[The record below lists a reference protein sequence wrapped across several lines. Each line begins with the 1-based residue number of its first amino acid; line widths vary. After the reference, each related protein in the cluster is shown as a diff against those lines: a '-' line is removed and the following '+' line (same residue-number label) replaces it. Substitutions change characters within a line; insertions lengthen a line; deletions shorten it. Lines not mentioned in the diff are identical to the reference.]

1 MKNKGFPYTV
11 PSDRN
16 ALTPFFPEETN
27 FRYIKGFKSGRL
39 RGTRM
44 DFQSETVSYNY
55 PQVTLRKTCGNGGV
69 QVYPNPTSSNI
80 HFVLTTPIAQNSKII
95 VRNVLG
101 QLVHENILPE
111 NTTEYIFDTQHL
123 SEGVLFYEIQTV
135 EKTFKGKFV
144 TVK

>member
-55 PQVTLRKTCGNGGV
+55 PQVTLRKTCGNGGKSCASG
-69 QVYPNPTSSNI
+69 VYYYK
-80 HFVLTTPIAQNSKII
+80 IA
-95 VRNVLG
+95 
-101 QLVHENILPE
+101 
-111 NTTEYIFDTQHL
+111 TTERTI
-123 SEGVLFYEIQTV
+123 EGKIVVIH
-135 EKTFKGKFV
+135 
-144 TVK
+144 